1 MNGHF
6 IHTGMERGPE
16 FLPIY
21 LSGQILDH
29 IHIALGLNLGL
40 AALFEEHSLM
50 RRPIDVTT
58 RDFNEDLHYILCL
71 VSLIP

>member
-21 LSGQILDH
+21 LSGQILDD
-29 IHIALGLNLGL
+29 IHISFGIKLRASG
-40 AALFEEHSLM
+40 F
-50 RRPIDVTT
+50 V
-58 RDFNEDLHYILCL
+58 
-71 VSLIP
+71 